1 MTINLTARNW
11 SPKAV
16 PAVLGIG
23 LILVPLV
30 TAHAAEGHARGPSE
44 IVFLCQIIALLVCGR
59 LAGEVMQ
66 RIGQPAVIGQLIA
79 GILLGPSF
87 LGLYG
92 RKCSRRC
99 FRPIRRR
106 RRCSPPSANSACF
119 CCCC

>member
-44 IVFLCQIIALLVCGR
+44 IVFLCQIIALLVS
-59 LAGEVMQ
+59 AGWRV
-66 RIGQPAVIGQLIA
+66 RSCNA
-79 GILLGPSF
+79 
-87 LGLYG
+87 
-92 RKCSRRC
+92 
-99 FRPIRRR
+99 
-106 RRCSPPSANSACF
+106 SASLR
-119 CCCC
+119 